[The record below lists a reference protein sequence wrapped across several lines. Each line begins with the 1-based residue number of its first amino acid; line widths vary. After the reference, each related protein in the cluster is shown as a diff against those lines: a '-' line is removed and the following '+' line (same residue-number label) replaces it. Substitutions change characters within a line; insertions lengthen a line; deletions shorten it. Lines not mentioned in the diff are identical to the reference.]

1 MRRPAWDS
9 SFNRQWRRSG
19 RFCGRSNFLGPVYW
33 VVLLVGMPV
42 AVSLDAAVWLL
53 LVAFAAAVWLAMS
66 VAEAAAA
73 TGGAPGVWG
82 AGTFFLGPF
91 GSLFFPWYQL
101 YRLRASM

>member
-1 MRRPAWDS
+1 MGQFIQPTVEKKRKVLRTLQLSWA
-9 SFNRQWRRSG
+9 
-19 RFCGRSNFLGPVYW
+19 VYW

-42 AVSLDAAVWLL
+42 AVSLDAAVWFL

>member
-1 MRRPAWDS
+1 MGQFIQPTVEKKRKVLRTLQLSWA
-9 SFNRQWRRSG
+9 
-19 RFCGRSNFLGPVYW
+19 VYW